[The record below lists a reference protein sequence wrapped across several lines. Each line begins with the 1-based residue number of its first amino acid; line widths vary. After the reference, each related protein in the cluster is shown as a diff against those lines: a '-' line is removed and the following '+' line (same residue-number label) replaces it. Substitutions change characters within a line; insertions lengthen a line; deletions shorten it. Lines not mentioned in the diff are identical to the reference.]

1 MIAYGVLLRISK
13 IEIFLAGKIN
23 SNFGR
28 NSSYQDTLCYLE
40 SNTYLKLNTSKCMIE
55 LNNLTAGKLKHK

>member
-23 SNFGR
+23 SNF
-28 NSSYQDTLCYLE
+28 
-40 SNTYLKLNTSKCMIE
+40 
-55 LNNLTAGKLKHK
+55 